1 MQTYVTSNKFIKLIC
16 CVFIAN
22 KNQKHQFL
30 NADVEIINKNI
41 QKNEKRLR
49 VKQAYIKVLE
59 DEAIRIERLNERLRI
74 RLEGIN

>member
-30 NADVEIINKNI
+30 SADEEIINTNI
-41 QKNEKRLR
+41 QKNEK
-49 VKQAYIKVLE
+49 
-59 DEAIRIERLNERLRI
+59 
-74 RLEGIN
+74 G